1 MTTKVTLTPKRKYTF
16 DEIGEFVFAQSW
28 ENSKDIG
35 INIHLVKI
43 MMNSFDAERDSET
56 DKYKMVIIQG
66 VFNLNLIGKEVR
78 EFYNSVEKIEK

>member
-16 DEIGEFVFAQSW
+16 DEIGEFVFQSSW
-28 ENSKDIG
+28 NDSKGIG
-35 INIHLVKI
+35 INQHLVKI
-43 MMNSFDAERDSET
+43 MQNSFDAEWDSET

-78 EFYNSVEKIEK
+78 ELYNSVEKIEK